1 MTRSEALQLMEQHI
15 KNKNLR
21 KHCLAMEAVL
31 GHLADRFGE
40 DKHLW
45 SLTGLL
51 HDVDYEITE
60 GNPETHAVVGA
71 QMLREMAVDDRIVHA
86 VLGHNDKA
94 PRETMLDKAVYAS
107 DPLTGLIVAA
117 ALISPDKRLAAIDTQ
132 FVLNRFKEKLFA
144 KGANR
149 EAIKTCADLGL
160 SLEEFVS
167 LGLEAMQ
174 GISGDLG
181 L

>member
-1 MTRSEALQLMEQHI
+1 VIREQAIQLMEQHI
-15 KNKNLR
+15 RNKNLR

-31 GHLADRFGE
+31 RRLAERVGDDE
-40 DKHLW
+40 ELW
-45 SLTGLL
+45 GLAGLL

-60 GNPETHAVVGA
+60 GNPDTHAAVGA
-71 QMLREMAVDDRIVHA
+71 EMLQEADVDERIVHA

-94 PRETMLDKAVYAS
+94 PRESPLDKAVYAA

-117 ALISPDKRLAAIDTQ
+117 ALVSPEKRLSAIDTQ

-149 EAIKTCADLGL
+149 EAMKSCCELGL
-160 SLEEFVS
+160 PLDEFVS
-167 LGLEAMQ
+167 IGLGAMQ
-174 GISGDLG
+174 GISQQLG